1 MAYVVLPNSGQTLGK
16 TRAQINTNFSLI
28 QSVFDKNH
36 YDYNDAF
43 GNEGKHTKIQLP
55 EQTVFP
61 LTPVNEGQLL
71 AREYNTKTQL
81 AWRPEN
87 TLATGDQYMLSAMP
101 IRAAARF
108 NGNGALGAKTPEGL
122 SFNVTI
128 SKSSASN
135 YTVTFVSKFGT
146 VPATGSN
153 DYLVLAQAGSG
164 TINVFSQS
172 DTSFN
177 LLTSSV
183 TPGIISFVVLGGD
196 AVI

>member
-1 MAYVVLPNSGQTLGK
+1 MAYVILPNSGQTLGA

-28 QSVFDKNH
+28 QQAISVNH
-36 YDYNDAF
+36 YAISATQ
-43 GNEGKHTKIQLP
+43 EGKHKVIQLP

-108 NGNGALGAKTPEGL
+108 NGNGGLGTKTPEGL

-164 TINVFSQS
+164 TINIFSQS